1 MNKIF
6 TIVEKEW
13 ADVFRHRLV
22 LFTVVL
28 LPVMMIVLPVIM
40 ITLSSNEAI
49 AKQMSD
55 LPPGYVERLN
65 TSGLSMQATI
75 QAFIGQM
82 FNLLFLIVP
91 LAIPITIASYS
102 VVGEK
107 NEGSLEPLLATPIST
122 SELLASKSI
131 AAAVPGVVGAWIASL
146 IYAILLLFLVPDT
159 QLRGLLLSPQWL
171 FGILILV
178 PLLTVLAST
187 TGLIISSRVNDARVA
202 EQLGALIVL
211 PVVGL
216 LIAQMAGVILFDMT
230 IATITAVILLV
241 IDYGLLMLAVR
252 LFNRETILTR
262 WK

>member
-1 MNKIF
+1 MKKIF

-22 LFTVVL
+22 LFTVLL
-28 LPVMMIVLPVIM
+28 LPVMMIVLPVSM
-40 ITLSSNEAI
+40 IAISSNEAI

-65 TSGLSMQATI
+65 MPGMSMQSVM

-91 LAIPITIASYS
+91 LAIPITIAAYS

-107 NEGSLEPLLATPIST
+107 NDGSLEPLLATPIST

-131 AAAVPGVVGAWIASL
+131 AAAAPGVIGAWIAS
-146 IYAILLLFLVPDT
+146 IVYAVLLLFLVPDLK
-159 QLRGLLLSPQWL
+159 LRGLLLSAQWL
-171 FGILILV
+171 FSILILV

-211 PVVGL
+211 PIVGL
-216 LIAQMAGVILFDMT
+216 LIAQMAGLIMFDLT
-230 IATITAVILLV
+230 VAAIGAVILLV
-241 IDYGLLMLAVR
+241 IDYLLLMLAVR